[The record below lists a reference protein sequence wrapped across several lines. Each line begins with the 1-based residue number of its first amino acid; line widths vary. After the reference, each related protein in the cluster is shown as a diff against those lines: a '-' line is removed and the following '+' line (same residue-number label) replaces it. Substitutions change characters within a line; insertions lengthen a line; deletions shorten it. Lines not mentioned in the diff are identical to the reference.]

1 MSTEY
6 RVRIDRTACEG
17 VFACLVRD
25 DRFVEATDGLVTI
38 DPDETHDRRDEND
51 DAEKNDSHETI
62 WFADDRIEDARL
74 AARACPVDA
83 IDVTVIDDA

>member
-6 RVRIDRTACEG
+6 CVRIDRSACAG

-25 DRFVEATDGLVTI
+25 DRFVEANDGLATI
-38 DPDETHDRRDEND
+38 DGPCESD
-51 DAEKNDSHETI
+51 DVNETI
-62 WFADDRIEDARL
+62 ARFSDDRIEDARL

-83 IDVTVIDDA
+83 IDVTVINDA

>member
-6 RVRIDRTACEG
+6 HIRIDRTACVG

-25 DRFVEATDGLVTI
+25 DRFEEAPDGLVTI
-38 DPDETHDRRDEND
+38 ERADGSDEQADETIARF
-51 DAEKNDSHETI
+51 S
-62 WFADDRIEDARL
+62 DDRLADARL